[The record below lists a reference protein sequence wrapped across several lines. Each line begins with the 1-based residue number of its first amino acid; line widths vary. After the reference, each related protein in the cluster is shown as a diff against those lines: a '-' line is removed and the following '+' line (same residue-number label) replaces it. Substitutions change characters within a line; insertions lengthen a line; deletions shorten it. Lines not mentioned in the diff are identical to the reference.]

1 MSQTQ
6 DQQVS
11 GSPTDDPSPNFSPT
25 LDISLQVSNLSTP
38 SLNFVVTGENL
49 GLTAAN
55 TALGSGSSS
64 KIPDSP
70 VVGQFQIDSGSSGE
84 TLPIQGPNSLGDN
97 VWHSGLTWNQLT
109 PGSLLQPSRD
119 LQSLKVDLGMQA
131 LTQQNEVKMDFNL
144 YSSGMGNDVTEE
156 TPRYR
161 SQNQYDPAQTSLLH
175 PVLQPRAQYSSGL
188 PRRDEIY
195 VPAMIK
201 RITSQNTH
209 SNLSVGIQ
217 GSVSPDPVLYASS
230 QVNQNLERPGSIE
243 RRNTETVHSR
253 VQNIRVKP
261 PSKLGQTSSGHLLNQ
276 KPFVQHTNGTHWS
289 PQQVPERGG
298 SNMRQEHVPERRGVS
313 ILNQEQGI
321 HSVEVQSEQTA
332 AIRLNVL
339 SPNQQIHKQ
348 KPVHPSLNKQKLVQ
362 SVAETGNGG
371 RRVSDSTQRNVPQ
384 PAGRDKKR
392 LSIRYHNDS

>member
-11 GSPTDDPSPNFSPT
+11 RSPTDDPSPNFTPT
-25 LDISLQVSNLSTP
+25 LDISLQVSNFSTP
-38 SLNFVVTGENL
+38 SLNFLVTGENL

-55 TALGSGSSS
+55 TALGSSTSS

-97 VWHSGLTWNQLT
+97 VWHSGLTRNQLT
-109 PGSLLQPSRD
+109 PGSLLQPSQD

-161 SQNQYDPAQTSLLH
+161 SQSQHDPAQTSLLH
-175 PVLQPRAQYSSGL
+175 PDLQPQAQYSSGL
-188 PRRDEIY
+188 PRRDETY

-201 RITSQNTH
+201 HITSQNTH

-217 GSVSPDPVLYASS
+217 GSVSSDPVLYASS
-230 QVNQNLERPGSIE
+230 QVNQNLERPGLIE

-261 PSKLGQTSSGHLLNQ
+261 PSKLVSSGHLLDQ
-276 KPFVQHTNGTHWS
+276 KPFVQHTNGTRWS
-289 PQQVPERGG
+289 PQEVPERRG

-321 HSVEVQSEQTA
+321 HSVEVKSEQTA

-339 SPNQQIHKQ
+339 SPNQLIHEQ

-362 SVAETGNGG
+362 SVAETGHGG
-371 RRVSDSTQRNVPQ
+371 RRVSDSTLRNVPQ
-384 PAGRDKKR
+384 PAGRDTR
-392 LSIRYHNDS
+392 LSI